1 MFRVLACLITILS
14 FLGTIPTS
22 IAAENAVQ
30 ARAIADATSDAENYN
45 AIFWATYGALSIPG
59 SVFLVRTVLSGVHII
74 SLPCLGICLGTL
86 PTAVV
91 LSSNFVRVSPPTER
105 LLGKSPEYVSVYLK
119 TYTMQVKRKRQKYAI
134 GGSAVGCLV
143 TGGFVVWRFGGL

>member
-22 IAAENAVQ
+22 IAEEGALQ
-30 ARAIADATSDAENYN
+30 SRAIADAMGDAENYN
-45 AIFWATYGALSIPG
+45 AIFWATYGVLSVPG
-59 SVFLVRTVLSGVHII
+59 SLFLVRTVLSGADVI
-74 SLPCLGICLGTL
+74 SLPCLGVCLGTL

-91 LSSNFVRVSPPTER
+91 LLSNFVRVSPPAER
-105 LLGKSPEYVSVYLK
+105 FMGKSPEYVSVYVK
-119 TYTMQVKRKRQKYAI
+119 TYTRRIKRKRQKYAI

-143 TGGFVVWRFGGL
+143 TGGFVVWLIGGL